1 MKALFTKTLASFSL
15 MVALVAPASA
25 LSIFD
30 VSANVTGVVV
40 PGANNGNGY
49 DYDYDVDSDTADGI
63 LAPYLTTD
71 ISSDEYTA
79 TVTWSPTGSMS
90 FDTIYL
96 KAGGGG
102 NSGGGYIVWDVSG
115 VDWSIYDGFSITNAL
130 LTHPR
135 NGQALGISHFNADG
149 FYNPPG
155 VPDAGTTA
163 ILLGLGLI
171 GLGLF
176 RRQVK

>member
-1 MKALFTKTLASFSL
+1 MKALLTKTLASFSL

-63 LAPYLTTD
+63 LAPYLTTVV
-71 ISSDEYTA
+71 SGATA
-79 TVTWSPTGSMS
+79 TVTWSPTGSME
-90 FDTIYL
+90 FETIYL

-115 VDWSIYDGFSITNAL
+115 VDWSIYDGFKITNAL
-130 LTHPR
+130 LL
-135 NGQALGISHFNADG
+135 NQNKKALGISHFNADG
-149 FYNPPG
+149 SYTPPD
-155 VPDAGTTA
+155 VPDVGTTA

-171 GLGLF
+171 SLGIF